1 MMTSD
6 QAAQWM
12 EEQYLL
18 FNHVLYQDYVASC
31 LLHAESGQTYF
42 DKSANLCVAKDAL
55 KQFRK
60 RLPDIVY
67 DRREKCWR
75 DRLESDQPGR
85 QQ

>member
-1 MMTSD
+1 MTAD

-18 FNHVLYQDYVASC
+18 FNRVLYQDYVASC
-31 LLHAESGQTYF
+31 LHHAEGGQTYF
-42 DKSANLCVAKDAL
+42 DKSANLCIAKPVLDR
-55 KQFRK
+55 FRH
-60 RLPDIVY
+60 LMPDIVY